1 MLNNRGVVFAAA
13 LFALLATTA
22 LAVFLPWVDKS
33 DAEIAQAILWDFR
46 LPRAMLVLIV
56 GIALAAVGATYQRVL
71 QNPIADPYVLGVAA
85 ATSLA
90 LVAVEPLRAAFPS
103 LPPWLDLPFAV
114 AAALAT
120 VTLLMAGSRIL
131 GTDRD
136 SERLVLFGVGINF
149 VLSSLLFLWLS
160 LRTLQPG
167 GGAMRWLFGRV
178 PWASYSEVVTLAVV
192 TGAVL
197 LLLLHR
203 ARGIDA
209 LSLGDGVA
217 RTLGVNAPRLR
228 AELLIA
234 TSVLVAFVVRET
246 GAVGFVGLVVPHAT
260 ARLFG
265 PRDARSWLV
274 GSAVL
279 GAAFM
284 AASDALSRSLLPPA
298 EIPIGI
304 VTTLLGG
311 PAFLYLLWRGGR

>member
-1 MLNNRGVVFAAA
+1 MVIAAVLA
-13 LFALLATTA
+13 LVAATA
-22 LAVFLPWVDKS
+22 LAVFLPWLDDS
-33 DAEIAQAILWDFR
+33 DAQIARTIFWDFR
-46 LPRAMLVLIV
+46 LPRALMVLIV
-56 GIALAAVGATYQRVL
+56 GVALAAVGATYQRVL

-90 LVAVEPLRAAFPS
+90 LVAVEPLRAAFPA
-103 LPPWLDLPFAV
+103 LPTWLDLPFAV
-114 AAALAT
+114 TAALAT
-120 VTLLMAGSRIL
+120 VTLLMAGSRAL
-131 GTDRD
+131 GSDSD

-149 VLSSLLFLWLS
+149 VLSSVLFLWLS

-167 GGAMRWLFGRV
+167 GGTMRWLFGRV
-178 PWASYSEVVTLAVV
+178 PWASYSEVATLAAV
-192 TGAVL
+192 TAPVL
-197 LLLLHR
+197 LLLMHR

-234 TSVLVAFVVRET
+234 TSILVAFVVRET
-246 GAVGFVGLVVPHAT
+246 GAVGFVGLVVPHAA
-260 ARLFG
+260 ARMFG
-265 PRDARSWLV
+265 PRDARAWLV

-284 AASDALSRSLLPPA
+284 AASDALSRTLLPPA

-311 PAFLYLLWRGGR
+311 PAFLYLLWRGRR